1 MPRVDSL
8 RSRASIEALQALSAI
23 WVQTICSIPAP
34 LVGIEMA
41 VRGVRVEMVGCGS
54 ARVLAGEITLWRMR
68 RALRLSRILRAMPGP
83 ITWSRNIWIWAAAGR
98 NVWCRAGMRAT
109 TRMWTSKMRRTAA
122 WMRAATRMR
131 TSNMRSAAAGMRA
144 ATRPRASKMR
154 RTAAWMRATTGLRP
168 SKMRTAAA
176 WVRTTTTA
184 GMRHCSRMR
193 CSGLRMRRW
202 GGMAA
207 ATPSSATSR
216 VRLPRLSGTEPGRDA
231 QHKRYGAHR

>member
-8 RSRASIEALQALSAI
+8 RPRASIEALQALSAI

-98 NVWCRAGMRAT
+98 NVWCR
-109 TRMWTSKMRRTAA
+109 A